1 MNKQSISKLSLFLT
15 GLEQRLVDNKEYFK
29 NISASFKSGTKE
41 YKARV
46 LPEDN
51 KIKINFNGNT
61 EVIEISWLSARL
73 SKYAESYDSV
83 VIAYEERGTVI
94 YIEADNKNV
103 KMKTKEAEIENVVK
117 HNNETSHIGNR
128 DYYIKL
134 GKADH
139 VLKEIGVLGEN
150 GKIKNDMIRKY
161 NQIDHFVEVIND
173 LLMHLARSNESI
185 TVLDCGCGKSYLL
198 FVLNYY
204 IKEVLKKDCHFIG
217 IDYSSTVV
225 EASGRMAE
233 NLDYRNMEFKVGDI
247 KSFSTDKKI
256 DMVISLHAC
265 DTATDEAIAVA
276 VRNNV
281 KTLVVV
287 PCCQREILNQY
298 SFEPFSQIIKHGI
311 LKARMADVLTDG
323 IRSLLLESLGYRV
336 SVAEYISPLETPK
349 NLMLKAEKVQGDNKK
364 ALEEYKMLKELLNI
378 SPSLEKLIQCNLE

>member
-1 MNKQSISKLSLFLT
+1 MNKQIISKLSLFLT
-15 GLEQRLVDNKEYFK
+15 GLEQRLVDNKEYFREI
-29 NISASFKSGTKE
+29 NASYKSGTKE
-41 YKARV
+41 YKARAI
-46 LPEDN
+46 PEDN

-61 EVIEISWLSARL
+61 EVIEMTWLSAKL
-73 SKYAESYDSV
+73 SKYAENYDSV

-103 KMKTKEAEIENVVK
+103 KMKTKETEIENVVK
-117 HNNETSHIGNR
+117 HNNETAHIGNR

-139 VLKEIGVLGEN
+139 VLREIGILGEN

-173 LLMHLARSNESI
+173 LLIHLARSNESI

-217 IDYSSTVV
+217 IDYSGTVV
-225 EASGRMAE
+225 EASKRMAK
-233 NLDYRNMEFKVGDI
+233 NLDYRNMEFKVTDI
-247 KSFSTDKKI
+247 KNFSTHRKI
-256 DMVISLHAC
+256 DLVISLHAC

-298 SFEPFSQIIKHGI
+298 SFEPFSQITKHGI
-311 LKARMADVLTDG
+311 LKARLADVLTDG
-323 IRSLLLESLGYRV
+323 IRALLLESLGYRV

-349 NLMLKAEKVQGDNKK
+349 NLMIKAEKVQDDNKR
-364 ALEEYKMLKELLNI
+364 ALEEYKRLKELLNI
-378 SPSLEKLIQCNLE
+378 SPTLEKLILYN